1 MVNLEEN
8 QALGDPL
15 AGSIP
20 PWQSLLGALAR
31 RWRLIALPTL
41 LGLALASV
49 WAYLSPPLYQ
59 AFATVI
65 VRTNRARIAVSPD
78 AQNTMTVERVDDQQV
93 NSEVALMSSESL
105 VREMLEP
112 RRAEVER
119 RSSGSGAVSAVFSIL
134 SMPFELPGQ
143 VYRSLHGIPEPNA
156 FDTWVR
162 DVSSG
167 ISVQPIPR
175 SNLIQVSYVG
185 TDPRETAGF
194 LNAFV
199 AKYLERNAKLGQQ
212 AEAREFYEE
221 QSRLL
226 ADRARNAEQALTVFY
241 ANQGPDVAPEQREA
255 VHRRLAETEDNL
267 LKSETELAERTE
279 KVAFLSRE
287 IQNHP
292 KRITADA
299 GGARG
304 DGGALIKPRILELT
318 MQRTELLSKYA
329 PTSAKIQDIDRQ
341 IAEAKRLLQ
350 TEKQLITDTTTV
362 ANPTYQGIEARLA
375 EAKSDQ
381 AAADGRVE
389 KLRAQRAQQRAR
401 IAKLDELASTQE
413 RLGLELSA
421 SKESLNIYQK
431 KGEAARFSSALD
443 DSNILNVSVAE
454 PAEVP
459 TTPMNSK
466 KALTP
471 LLGGLFGLL
480 LGMVAA
486 LWRDWLDPTVKGSAD
501 ARRLT
506 GLPVLGEVSS

>member
-1 MVNLEEN
+1 MNLEEN

-105 VREMLEP
+105 VREM
-112 RRAEVER
+112 
-119 RSSGSGAVSAVFSIL
+119 

-267 LKSETELAERTE
+267 LKSETELAERTA
-279 KVAFLSRE
+279 KVAFLARE

>member
-1 MVNLEEN
+1 M
-8 QALGDPL
+8 
-15 AGSIP
+15 
-20 PWQSLLGALAR
+20 
-31 RWRLIALPTL
+31 
-41 LGLALASV
+41 ASV

-267 LKSETELAERTE
+267 LKSETELAERTA
-279 KVAFLSRE
+279 KVAFLARE

-413 RLGLELSA
+413 
-421 SKESLNIYQK
+421 